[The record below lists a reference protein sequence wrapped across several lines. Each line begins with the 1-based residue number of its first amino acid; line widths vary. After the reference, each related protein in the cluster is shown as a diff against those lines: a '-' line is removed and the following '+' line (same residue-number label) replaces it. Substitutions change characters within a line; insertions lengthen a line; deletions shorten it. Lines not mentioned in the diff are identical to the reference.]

1 MLDAIRPI
9 LERNLNHV
17 RQRIADAAARCNRS
31 PKEITL
37 VAITK
42 YVDVN
47 IIRELLDLGQC
58 ALGESRPQQLWER
71 VEALRDRKIEWHLV
85 GPLQKNKVRKTLPL
99 VQWIHSVDSVGLL
112 EAVDRVA
119 GELGVR
125 PKVLLEV
132 NVSGHP
138 AKHGFHPNEMPE
150 VVTRAAM
157 CQNIVVCG
165 LMAMAGVEGDLE
177 GARRDF
183 RALRKLRD
191 ELRELPGTRLALTEL
206 SMGMSGDFEIAI
218 EEGATMIRV
227 GSALFEGL
235 PQSEE

>member
-1 MLDAIRPI
+1 MSDAIKCI

-17 RQRIADAAARCNRS
+17 RQRIATAAARCNRS
-31 PKEITL
+31 PEEIAL

-42 YVDVN
+42 YVPVEV
-47 IIRELLDLGQC
+47 IKELLNLGQR
-58 ALGESRPQQLWER
+58 ALGESRPQMLWER
-71 VEALRDRKIEWHLV
+71 ADALKDREIEWHLV
-85 GPLQKNKVRKTLPL
+85 GPLQKNKVRKTLPV
-99 VQWIHSVDSVGLL
+99 VQWIHSIDSVGLL
-112 EAVDRVA
+112 ETVDRVA

-125 PKVLLEV
+125 SKVLLEV

-165 LMAMAGVEGDLE
+165 LMAMAGFEGDLE

-183 RALRKLRD
+183 KALRKLRD
-191 ELRELPGTRLALTEL
+191 DLQEWSGTRLALTEL

>member
-1 MLDAIRPI
+1 MSDAIKCI

-17 RQRIADAAARCNRS
+17 RQRIATAAARCNRS
-31 PKEITL
+31 PEEIAL

-42 YVDVN
+42 YVHVEV
-47 IIRELLDLGQC
+47 IKELLNLGQR
-58 ALGESRPQQLWER
+58 ALGESRPQMLWER
-71 VEALRDRKIEWHLV
+71 ADALKDREIEWHLV
-85 GPLQKNKVRKTLPL
+85 GPLQKNKVRKTLPV
-99 VQWIHSVDSVGLL
+99 VQWIHSIDSVGLL
-112 EAVDRVA
+112 ETVDRVA

-165 LMAMAGVEGDLE
+165 LMAMAGFEGDLE

-183 RALRKLRD
+183 KALRKLRD
-191 ELRELPGTRLALTEL
+191 DLQELSGTRLALTEL

>member
-17 RQRIADAAARCNRS
+17 RQRIADAAARCNHS

-138 AKHGFHPNEMPE
+138 AKHGF
-150 VVTRAAM
+150 V
-157 CQNIVVCG
+157 
-165 LMAMAGVEGDLE
+165 AGSQCLGPCVQ
-177 GARRDF
+177 
-183 RALRKLRD
+183 
-191 ELRELPGTRLALTEL
+191 TW
-206 SMGMSGDFEIAI
+206 I
-218 EEGATMIRV
+218 
-227 GSALFEGL
+227 
-235 PQSEE
+235 